1 MASRQHVLLAKARER
16 ASKSTDLRPTDS
28 DYDLVVGAWVHRP
41 SGGLFVESPDPKPP
55 RTKKADVET
64 SEDVKGY

>member
-1 MASRQHVLLAKARER
+1 MAYREHVLLAKARANDRE
-16 ASKSTDLRPTDS
+16 SIDLRPADS

-41 SGGLFVESPDPKPP
+41 SGGLFVESDDRKPP

-64 SEDVKGY
+64 GEDVKGY

>member
-1 MASRQHVLLAKARER
+1 MASPEHVLLAKAQAR
-16 ASKSTDLRPTDS
+16 ARKSVDMRPADS